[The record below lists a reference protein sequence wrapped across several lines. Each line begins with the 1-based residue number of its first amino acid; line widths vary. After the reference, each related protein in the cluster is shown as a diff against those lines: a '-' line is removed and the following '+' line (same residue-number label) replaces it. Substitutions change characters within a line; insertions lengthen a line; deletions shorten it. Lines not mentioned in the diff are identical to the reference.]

1 MDRNQLLSLYKSMFT
16 AREVDRVEQE
26 LTRRGESFFHV
37 SGAGHEAPAVLARH
51 LTKHDWL
58 HLHYRDKALMIARG
72 VTPRKFFDASL
83 CNDTSHSRGRQMCA
97 QMSDADLH
105 ILSLGGPVGNAALQ
119 AVGVAAATK
128 EKKHTPITIYCIGDG
143 STQEGEFLEGVAE
156 AVRLQVPLLIV
167 IQDNQWAISTET
179 RGQTFFSLPDG
190 DADSFYGLPIHRV
203 DGRDIVASDAALGD
217 LVQQMRESR
226 GPALVLLQ
234 TERLSNHTNADD
246 QSIYRPTED
255 IRAAQNERD
264 PLVRFEQQL
273 LERGITEAELA
284 AIRETV
290 VAEVA
295 ADENDAIYAA
305 QPSAT
310 HEAKKPLQVELTHP
324 SREHRGDREADG
336 QLTMKDAMRS
346 VLRDRLATDDRV
358 FLYGQDIEDPK
369 GDVFGVTRG
378 LSTAYPGRVC
388 NAPLSESTILG
399 NSIGRAL
406 VGQRPVAF
414 IQFADFLPLAYNQLT
429 SELGSM
435 YWRTNG
441 TWESP
446 VIVMVP
452 CGGYRPGLG
461 PFHSHSFESVCAH
474 IPGVDVYMPSTAG
487 DAAGMLNAAFE
498 SGRPSVFFYPK
509 ALLNDPSQ
517 STSPD
522 TAKQFTP
529 IGVARKVRAGR
540 DITLVGWGNTVS
552 LCEKSATALEQAGI
566 EAEVIDL
573 RSLSP
578 WDEATVL
585 ASAEK
590 TARLIVVHEDNHTC
604 GIGGE
609 VVATIAEKTRVPVAM
624 RRVTRADTL
633 IPCNFA
639 NQIEVLPSFK
649 RVLSTAAELL
659 NMDLEWIAPKELEV
673 GMAEIEAIGSGPSDE
688 NVLLVELNIK
698 PGQQVSRGDVVAS
711 LEATKS
717 VFDLTSQIDGTI
729 EEIFVAEGDTV
740 PVGDVI
746 ASVRC
751 ATDNKRPKPV
761 TTENPGTPVLRRR
774 VTDPNRLLVP
784 RQTIER
790 RPFDVGIS
798 GVATV
803 QGSRLITNEEL
814 VEGKSMSPEDIM
826 RRTGI
831 QFRHWVQGSETAQSM
846 ASQAC
851 WEILDREGLIVDD
864 IDLVICATTSPSFVT
879 PSMACQVLHQLT
891 GGASEAM
898 IQAYDISAAC
908 SGYLYALQAGYDF
921 LQSKPH
927 ARVLIVTAE
936 VLSPLLDLGDLDT
949 AILFGDASSA
959 TVLYGE
965 DHFGRSKARLHRPE
979 LSARADDGSTLSV
992 PSQNNGFIK
1001 MKGRKVFAEAVR
1013 AMIGSLTRV
1022 CDQQGYGVDNLDLIV
1037 PHQANQRIIDAI
1049 QSRVS
1054 SSVFSNIREHGNT
1067 SSTSIPLCL
1076 SEVLPKMKSGE
1087 RFGMCAYGGGVTFGA
1102 GILEKN

>member
-1 MDRNQLLSLYKSMFT
+1 MDRNQLLALYKAMFT

-37 SGAGHEAPAVLARH
+37 SGCGHESTAAIARH
-51 LTKHDWL
+51 LTEHDWL
-58 HLHYRDKALMIARG
+58 HCHYRDKALMIARG
-72 VTPRKFFDASL
+72 VPARQFFDSAL

-97 QMSDADLH
+97 HMSDVDRH
-105 ILSLGGPVGNAALQ
+105 VLSLGGPVGNAALH

-128 EKKHTPITIYCIGDG
+128 DRKHSPITLLCIGDG

-167 IQDNQWAISTET
+167 IEDNQWAISTDT
-179 RGQTFFSLPDG
+179 RRQTFFSLPSG
-190 DADSFYGLPIHRV
+190 DADAFYGLPIRRV
-203 DGRDIVASDAALGD
+203 DGRDVVAADDAFGRIVAEIRQS
-217 LVQQMRESR
+217 RE
-226 GPALVLLQ
+226 PAIVLLQ
-234 TERLSNHTNADD
+234 AERLSNHTNADD
-246 QSIYRPTED
+246 QSVYREADD
-255 IRAAQNERD
+255 IEAAKSQRD
-264 PLVRFEQQL
+264 PLLRFEQQL
-273 LERGITEAELA
+273 LAAGIDAAELESLRRQVTA
-284 AIRETV
+284 DVEQ
-290 VAEVA
+290 AEIDSINA
-295 ADENDAIYAA
+295 G
-305 QPSAT
+305 QPVAT
-310 HEAKKPLQVELTHP
+310 HTAKKPIHVELTHP
-324 SREHRGDREADG
+324 SREVRGDRDADG

-346 VLRDRLATDDRV
+346 VLRERLATDDRV

-378 LSTAYPGRVC
+378 LSTAFPQRVC

-399 NSIGRAL
+399 NTIGRAL

-414 IQFADFLPLAYNQLT
+414 LQFADFLPLAYNQLAT
-429 SELGSM
+429 ELGSM
-435 YWRTNG
+435 FWRTDG
-441 TWESP
+441 SWQAP

-461 PFHSHSFESVCAH
+461 PFHSHSLESVCAH
-474 IPGVDVYMPSTAG
+474 IPGVDVFMPSTAG
-487 DAAGMLNAAFE
+487 DAAGLLNAAFE
-498 SGRPSVFFYPK
+498 SGRPSLFFYPK
-509 ALLNDPSQ
+509 ALLNDPSR
-517 STSPD
+517 STSSD
-522 TAKQFTP
+522 TAEQFTP

-540 DITLVGWGNTVS
+540 DITLVGWGNTVT
-552 LCEKSATALEQAGI
+552 LCQQTAEALEQAGI

-573 RSLSP
+573 RTLSP

-609 VVATIAEKTRVPVAM
+609 VIATIAEKTRVPVAM
-624 RRVTRADTL
+624 RRVTRGDTF

-649 RVLSTAAELL
+649 RLLTTAAELL
-659 NMDLEWIAPKELEV
+659 NLDIDWIPPKELEV

-688 NVLLVELNIK
+688 TVILVELNIQ
-698 PGQQVSRGDVVAS
+698 PGQTIARGDVIAS

-717 VFDLTSQIDGTI
+717 VFDLTSQVDGTI
-729 EEIFVAEGDTV
+729 DQIFVGEGDTI

-751 ATDNKRPKPV
+751 QADNKRRKPV
-761 TTENPGTPVLRRR
+761 TYENPGTPVLRRR
-774 VTDPNRLLVP
+774 HTDPNRLIVP
-784 RQTIER
+784 HQTIER
-790 RPFDVGIS
+790 RPFEVGIS

-803 QGSRLITNEEL
+803 QGSRVITNDEL
-814 VEGKSMSPEDIM
+814 VAGTDMSSEDIM

-831 QFRHWVQGSETAQSM
+831 QFRHWVQGEETAQTM
-846 ASQAC
+846 ASRAC

-864 IDLVICATTSPSFVT
+864 IDLVICATTTPTAVT
-879 PSMACQVLHQLT
+879 PSMACQVLHHLT
-891 GGASEAM
+891 GGKSETM

-908 SGYLYALQAGYDF
+908 SGYLYALQSGYDF
-921 LQSKPH
+921 LQSQPH
-927 ARVLIVTAE
+927 GRVLVVTAE
-936 VLSPLLDLGDLDT
+936 VLSPLLDLKDLDT

-965 DHFGRSKARLHRPE
+965 DHFDRAKARLHRPE

-992 PSQNNGFIK
+992 PFHNNGFIK

-1022 CDQQGYGVDNLDLIV
+1022 CDHQGFGVDDLDLIV

-1049 QSRVS
+1049 QSRVRS
-1054 SSVFSNIREHGNT
+1054 DVFSNIRSHGNT

-1076 SEVLPKMKSGE
+1076 DEVLPKMKSGQ

-1102 GILEKN
+1102 GILERT